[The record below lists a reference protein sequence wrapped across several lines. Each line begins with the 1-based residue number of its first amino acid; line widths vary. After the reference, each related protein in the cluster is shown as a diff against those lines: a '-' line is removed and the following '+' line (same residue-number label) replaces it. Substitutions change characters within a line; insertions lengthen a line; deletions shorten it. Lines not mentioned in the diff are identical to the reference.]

1 MVARKRHASKFVI
14 LVVLLVAVTAMADE
28 AVLCGTIMA
37 HADGPDAP
45 GAWRYEMRVSW
56 DNEPASAL
64 THFNVKLDDGENCTY
79 EDIRSYLIWDSPA
92 GEGRSAGSS
101 AMLYFDAVLEMDGD
115 PGLLIDVPLLRYAP
129 NDMSQSRPGP
139 QGVGVFVFWS
149 DLPPWPVDAP
159 NLLLSERFG
168 RHYVFG
174 ELEGVFPAL
183 PCDPITSQEL
193 SWGTVKAGYA
203 R

>member
-45 GAWRYEMRVSW
+45 GAWRYELRVSW

-139 QGVGVFVFWS
+139 QGVASSTSGPTCPPGRSTHPTCCSASAS
-149 DLPPWPVDAP
+149 DAT
-159 NLLLSERFG
+159 
-168 RHYVFG
+168 
-174 ELEGVFPAL
+174 
-183 PCDPITSQEL
+183 TSSANSRASSRRCL
-193 SWGTVKAGYA
+193 AIRSL
-203 R
+203 RRS